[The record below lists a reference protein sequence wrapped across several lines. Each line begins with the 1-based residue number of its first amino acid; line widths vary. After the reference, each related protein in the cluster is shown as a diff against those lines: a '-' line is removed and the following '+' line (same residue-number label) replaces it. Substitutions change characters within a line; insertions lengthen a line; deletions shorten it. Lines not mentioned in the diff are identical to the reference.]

1 VVWPQVMII
10 AAACIGAVLGV
21 FGLQAPAAAD
31 VAAAE
36 AGPDADAEARFTR
49 ALAELKARRF
59 HVAATEFEA
68 LWREGRSTRVL
79 SFAAQAR
86 EGAGHW
92 LHAIEHMRALLNAT
106 GGAGTEPALDS
117 RLRAR
122 LTGRMTAARRHTV
135 PLLVHLRSE
144 EGAVAGATLTLRR
157 VAPDELRPLLD
168 LPIEDGRVVDVDVG
182 VWSLTVQ
189 APGFRA
195 TQKVFAVLPRPRR
208 GDPVAEEVGFSL
220 ERITVPTLLALAPDE
235 AVAAGAQWTLTLEDG
250 PGGLRTIGGAQAR
263 EQLSLVPGRWRA
275 RVEAGGF
282 VAQEFT
288 WTVGQEEPPRVTL
301 VAEAPPLVPV
311 RAPTMPPRAR
321 DPGLGLGLGL
331 GLTGGVSL
339 GVGAG
344 LLIQHRPAYAEFQ
357 RAPDNAGFVAALTNS
372 AVGSGM
378 IGAGLGLGIAAISA
392 AVPVRR
398 GGSGI
403 KNRGLW
409 AELGVGGAVA
419 LITAAWYSR
428 EWQRVQR
435 DLYGQGDTGMTAPD
449 VQAQQRE
456 TTAAAFIGAGVG
468 LATGAGVALV
478 TRHLVRRADRVALGG
493 GPGIVGVGVR
503 GRF

>member
-1 VVWPQVMII
+1 MVWPQVMII

-21 FGLQAPAAAD
+21 FGLQAPAAAE
-31 VAAAE
+31 VAAAQAE
-36 AGPDADAEARFTR
+36 PDADAEARFTR
-49 ALAELKARRF
+49 ALDDLKARRF
-59 HVAATEFEA
+59 HAAATEFEA

-92 LHAIEHMRALLNAT
+92 LHAIEHMRLLL
-106 GGAGTEPALDS
+106 GSEPTLDS

-135 PLLVHLRSE
+135 PLIVHLKSD
-144 EGAVAGATLTLRR
+144 EGAVTGATLTLRR

-182 VWSLTVQ
+182 VWSLTIQ

-275 RVEAGGF
+275 RIEASGF

-288 WTVGQEEPPRVTL
+288 WTVGQEEAPRVTL
-301 VAEAPPLVPV
+301 VAEAPPPV
-311 RAPTMPPRAR
+311 LARAPSEPPRVR

-339 GVGAG
+339 GVGVG

-357 RAPDNAGFVAALTNS
+357 RAPDNAGFVAALTGS

-378 IGAGLGLGIAAISA
+378 IGAGLGLGIAAITA

-398 GGSGI
+398 GGSGV
-403 KNRGLW
+403 KDRGLW
-409 AELGVGGAVA
+409 IELGAGGAVA

-428 EWQRVQR
+428 AWQRVQR
-435 DLYGQGDTGMTAPD
+435 DLYGQGDTGMSAPD
-449 VQAQQRE
+449 VQAQRSE

-478 TRHLVRRADRVALGG
+478 TRHLVRRLGVRTADRVALGG
-493 GPGIVGVGVR
+493 GPGLVGVGLR